1 MKPTTKWLAW
11 CFALAALAVFGSI
24 AVFQSLSRLEGA
36 VAERRH
42 TYTLIGMAAGLLA
55 SIIDAETGGGA
66 IC

>member
-11 CFALAALAVFGSI
+11 CFALVALAVFGSI
-24 AVFQSLSRLEGA
+24 AAFQSLSRLEGA

-42 TYTLIGMAAGLLA
+42 TYALIGMADGLLA